1 MLLIEIFKWKLNGF
15 FTIAETFTY
24 QLQLVLQQY
33 NNTMLHY
40 DNTLKD
46 EISPQYRSLV
56 SSARLGLKQAL
67 MKTDLSDELQ
77 DSHVMA
83 IHPASES
90 ELFGEGVLV
99 DFFVHLKKEQDEDEL
114 KSKLVE
120 SLEAT
125 NYLLG
130 DSDIVAARFTDS
142 LVAQGSNAVAKV
154 FKRQ

>member
-1 MLLIEIFKWKLNGF
+1 
-15 FTIAETFTY
+15 
-24 QLQLVLQQY
+24 
-33 NNTMLHY
+33 MLHY

-83 IHPASES
+83 IHPTSES
-90 ELFGEGVLV
+90 ELDSDGVLV

-114 KSKLVE
+114 KNKLVQ
-120 SLEAT
+120 SLEAN

-130 DSDIVAARFTDS
+130 DSDIVAARFSDR
-142 LVAQGSNAVAKV
+142 LVAQGKQTVIGKAFSGESGLTFLLTHRFRRVQSRRTSRL
-154 FKRQ
+154 F